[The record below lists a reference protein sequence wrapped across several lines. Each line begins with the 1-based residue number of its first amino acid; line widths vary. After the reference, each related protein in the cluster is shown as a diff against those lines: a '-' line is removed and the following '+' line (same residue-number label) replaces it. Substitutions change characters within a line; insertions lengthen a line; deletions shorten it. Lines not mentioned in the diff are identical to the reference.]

1 MALRFC
7 VLALNFF
14 GGIMSNGQETPLW
27 EKLAGLVGLL
37 LMLGVI
43 GFLIYEAVQPQ
54 TEAEIVTEVQSI
66 TPQAGGYLVKFEASN
81 RGRTTAAAVLLEGA
95 LYDPAGGDEPLESA
109 EMTFDYIP
117 DGSDRTGLLVFTHD
131 PRRYDLRLQ
140 VKGFM
145 DP

>member
-1 MALRFC
+1 
-7 VLALNFF
+7 
-14 GGIMSNGQETPLW
+14 MSKSQETPLW
-27 EKLAGLVGLL
+27 EKLAGFVGLL

-66 TPQAGGYLVKFEASN
+66 TPQVGGYLVKFEASN
-81 RGRTTAAAVLLEGA
+81 RGHTTAASVLLEGA
-95 LYDPAGGDEPLESA
+95 LYDPAGGDEPVESA

-131 PRRYDLRLQ
+131 PRQYELRLQ